1 MSVGGA
7 EAKVHAT
14 QTAGSGG
21 QDAGG
26 VTDHLNGVGHT
37 MPIEEGGEDGTG
49 GTNLLGLTEALTHES
64 PNTTVRIALG
74 RVMVGDKA
82 RERAEPG
89 AEAKVYATQTAGSGG

>member
-1 MSVGGA
+1 MSVGRA

-26 VTDHLNGVGHT
+26 VTDHLNGIGHT
-37 MPIEEGGEDGTG
+37 MSIEEGGEDGTG

-74 RVMVGDKA
+74 GVMVGDKA
-82 RERAEPG
+82 RERAKPG
-89 AEAKVYATQTAGSGG
+89 A